1 MELFLCVLTDITHF
15 IIIFVIC
22 KFFFSFHIR
31 EVKHS
36 KLMLIGASSIV
47 SIMSVL
53 FYFYNNN
60 VIETCVCVISMV
72 LLGMM
77 IYREK
82 VHHIAI
88 VMIWTLFASS
98 VIGIMT
104 SALYRIC
111 MLLFDINGEVIS
123 NLVAAIIS
131 LILIY
136 GLGKGYKQK
145 TTTALQEIGY
155 GNLIGFT
162 VLLFADMVVV
172 SAIIA
177 VADMYEDSRR
187 NLYLIAVIFIIIG
200 IFIQLGAV
208 IILFAQRNV
217 LKEKEKLA
225 AAYLLEQKNHYE
237 YLENREK
244 ETKKFRHDLR
254 NHMGLISNLAQNQAY
269 DKIDDYLEQMN
280 MRIDTFGTVVTV
292 HNGIV
297 DAIINQYYMKAKQ
310 NGVNMR
316 VEGKFPVDC
325 EIEEY
330 DLCTIFSNVLSNAYE
345 AASET
350 EEKMISLVCGYT
362 ERNIIIAV
370 ENSCRKELPSG
381 GLFWKT
387 KKDNAD
393 YHGYGLE
400 NITDSVKKYNGIFDI
415 ELRDN
420 KCMLKI
426 SFNHKNEP

>member
-1 MELFLCVLTDITHF
+1 
-15 IIIFVIC
+15 
-22 KFFFSFHIR
+22 
-31 EVKHS
+31 
-36 KLMLIGASSIV
+36 
-47 SIMSVL
+47 
-53 FYFYNNN
+53 
-60 VIETCVCVISMV
+60 
-72 LLGMM
+72 
-77 IYREK
+77 
-82 VHHIAI
+82 
-88 VMIWTLFASS
+88 
-98 VIGIMT
+98 
-104 SALYRIC
+104 
-111 MLLFDINGEVIS
+111 
-123 NLVAAIIS
+123 